1 MLGCVRNQIADEPIS
16 DRLIQELSNLSDDRF
31 LKLVRRHRVTPLVC
45 ASLVGLRDT
54 GVTVP
59 IIDQLARRQL
69 SIARKNQR
77 LVQELCQIVTLLK
90 DQKIQVWPFKGPVL
104 AKDVY
109 GGLHRRQFIDLDLLI
124 TPDDLVPTLEVLQ
137 SLGYRNA
144 DAAVEN
150 LSGKRLRQ
158 FLRRFKSHTVI
169 HPGGRSSVDVH
180 WRLSEDAG
188 LFSLPF
194 EELIASPTTCH
205 VGGIDFPTMPAD
217 VAVQYLAFH
226 ACKHGCTRLSWLCD
240 FAMAA
245 RKIRPEDWNSTLQEL
260 PQQSSRMV
268 AAALMMLENLSL
280 TAPLDQHIDQFETW
294 RSTLEVPVSMM
305 MDALYSDDEKYINGT
320 NVGLLRW
327 KLSGNFRYFVDS
339 LFRAVLPK
347 QDDLAEAGILKPHLS
362 RWNHLASVVSGC
374 GRRPPEDL

>member
-1 MLGCVRNQIADEPIS
+1 M
-16 DRLIQELSNLSDDRF
+16 
-31 LKLVRRHRVTPLVC
+31 
-45 ASLVGLRDT
+45 
-54 GVTVP
+54 TVP